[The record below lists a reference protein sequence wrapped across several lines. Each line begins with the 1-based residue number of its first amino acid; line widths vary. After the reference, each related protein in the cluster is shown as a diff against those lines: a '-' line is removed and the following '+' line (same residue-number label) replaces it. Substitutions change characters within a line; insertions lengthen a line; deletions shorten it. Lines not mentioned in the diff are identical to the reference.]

1 MRRPTIDVH
10 LGSVASPL
18 GEALDVLDADERAR
32 VQDFASLSGARRF
45 VAARALLHRVVAEE
59 GRMRGLDLSIVRGCG
74 VCGARDH
81 GAPRVD
87 GAELYVS
94 SSRAGVVVGAALADA
109 GPLGLDLAQTPAS
122 EALAELRD
130 VVLSAR
136 ETAHV
141 AAHEHQARA
150 FAELWAR
157 KEAVVKATRVGI
169 GDDLARLDV
178 LDDVVAA
185 PLNDGTTRHVRVV
198 SVQGPAGLAIAVAV
212 VGTAGFGVRVRTSDG
227 P

>member
-1 MRRPTIDVH
+1 M
-10 LGSVASPL
+10 
-18 GEALDVLDADERAR
+18 LDADERAR
-32 VQDFASLSGARRF
+32 VRAFASLSGARRF
-45 VAARALLHRVVAEE
+45 VAARALLHLVVAEE
-59 GRMRGLDLSIVRGCG
+59 GRMRGLDLSVVRGCG
-74 VCGARDH
+74 VCGARGH

-109 GPLGLDLAQTPAS
+109 GPLGLDLAQPPAP
-122 EALAELRD
+122 EALADLRD

-136 ETAHV
+136 ERAYV
-141 AAHEHQARA
+141 AAHEHRARA

-169 GDDLARLDV
+169 GDCDLARLDV

-185 PLNDGTTRHVRVV
+185 PSDGGTTRHVRVV
-198 SVQGPAGLAIAVAV
+198 SVPGPGGLAIAVAV